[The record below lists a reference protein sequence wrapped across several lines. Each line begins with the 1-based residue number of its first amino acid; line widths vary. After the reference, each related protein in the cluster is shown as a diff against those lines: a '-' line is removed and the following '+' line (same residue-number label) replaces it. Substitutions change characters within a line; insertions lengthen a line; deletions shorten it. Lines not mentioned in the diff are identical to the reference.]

1 MQLLRVRGEKKR
13 RIKRK
18 EVTGFLPCIN
28 QKREKKFIF
37 IGGSRL
43 VRDYRKYH
51 YIFLCYF
58 ILYLRCG
65 DIALCI

>member
-28 QKREKKFIF
+28 QKRVKQIK
-37 IGGSRL
+37 
-43 VRDYRKYH
+43 
-51 YIFLCYF
+51 
-58 ILYLRCG
+58 
-65 DIALCI
+65 